1 MNKQPSY
8 IALRSSLRTGP
19 RRGLQN
25 LLIRLY
31 DLFDGEVRNEY

>member
-1 MNKQPSY
+1 MNKRLSY
-8 IALRSSLRTGP
+8 IVLSGTLRTSP

-31 DLFDGEVRNEY
+31 DLFDKEGGNE